1 MEFTIYYEYFPIL
14 RGAPRTTR
22 CHATHGIYNISSTF
36 SYPRERSEDHSM
48 PIKPRSLQYII
59 NIFLSCNALNLQ
71 YIINI
76 FLSSGEVRG
85 PLDVDQTMEFAI
97 YCQHFPVLGGA
108 PRTTRCHATQRI
120 YNILLTCSYCRERSK
135 GPPDVDQTVE
145 FAIDYQH
152 FPILRGAPR
161 TTRCRSTRRYFVW
174 GREGGGF
181 V

>member
-1 MEFTIYYEYFPIL
+1 MFLSSGEL
-14 RGAPRTTR
+14 R
-22 CHATHGIYNISSTF
+22 
-36 SYPRERSEDHSM
+36 EDHSM
-48 PIKPRSLQYII
+48 SW
-59 NIFLSCNALNLQ
+59 NAWNLQ
-71 YIINI
+71 YLINI

-97 YCQHFPVLGGA
+97 YCQHFPVLVGA
-108 PRTTRCHATQRI
+108 PRTTRCHATQWI
-120 YNILLTCSYCRERSK
+120 YNILLTCSSCRERSK

-161 TTRCRSTRRYFVW
+161 TTRCRSTRRYLVW
-174 GREGGGF
+174 GREGGFRLIWPSDPLGLHSPLLTKMAF